1 MQHLLARATFLVFVV
16 AMSWAVTP
24 AHAQDSMRA
33 LGGGG
38 AADQQAAPVV
48 PGYVANFL
56 ADVRRIQRD
65 LQTRLAESVAAIKE
79 QSSPWPLLV
88 LIGLSFTYGIFHA
101 AGPGHG
107 KVVISAYLLAG
118 EENLSRGVL
127 LAVLAALLQAVS
139 AIALVG
145 VLALALGTSN
155 LATADR
161 VSTLEAASYGVVALL
176 GLWMLW
182 RILREAWMHRAQNAG
197 HHHHDHGHGELA
209 RVAGAGWRE
218 AALVVLAV
226 GIRPCSGAVIVLLFA
241 LAQGLL
247 AAGVLAALAMSV
259 GTAITVS
266 VLAALSVALRRGAL
280 SLTAGSNRWQ
290 VVAANTLALAGA
302 AVVTLFGVTFFA
314 AAV

>member
-1 MQHLLARATFLVFVV
+1 MVSGAV
-16 AMSWAVTP
+16 AP

-38 AADQQAAPVV
+38 GAAEDQAAPIA
-48 PGYVANFL
+48 PGFVANLL
-56 ADVRRIQRD
+56 ADVREIQRD
-65 LQTRLAESVAAIKE
+65 LQTRLAESVAAIKD
-79 QSSPWPLLV
+79 QTSPWPLLV
-88 LIGLSFTYGIFHA
+88 LIGLSFAYGIFHA

-107 KVVISAYLLAG
+107 KIVISAYLLAG
-118 EENLSRGVL
+118 EENLRRGVL
-127 LAVLAALLQAVS
+127 LAVLAALLQAAS

-145 VLALALGTSN
+145 VLALVLGVSN

-161 VSTLEAASYGVVALL
+161 VGTLEAASYGVVALL
-176 GLWMLW
+176 GMWMLW
-182 RILREAWMHRAQNAG
+182 RVLREAWAHRAGNNH

-209 RVAGAGWRE
+209 RVAGASWRE

-241 LAQGLL
+241 LTQGLL

-266 VLAALSVALRRGAL
+266 VLAGLSVALRRGAL
-280 SLTAGSNRWQ
+280 TLTSTSNRWQ
-290 VVAANTLALAGA
+290 TIAANTLGIAGA

-314 AAV
+314 AAL